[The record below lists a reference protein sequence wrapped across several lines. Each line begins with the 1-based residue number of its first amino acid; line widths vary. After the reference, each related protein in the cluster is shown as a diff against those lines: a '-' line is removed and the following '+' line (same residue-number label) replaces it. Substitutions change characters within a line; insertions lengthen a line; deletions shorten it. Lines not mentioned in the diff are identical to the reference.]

1 MGNDGNRCCSPSE
14 ALECLFSM
22 GNMALHRMHV
32 LYHSNCATDVV
43 SVRHGGI
50 CIKYNIMASKLVVQT
65 WDLKSTSEIDNNSNR
80 KLLYVYQCQ
89 FVT

>member
-1 MGNDGNRCCSPSE
+1 MGNDGNRCCSPSG

-22 GNMALHRMHV
+22 GNMAFRRMHV
-32 LYHSNCATDVV
+32 LHHSNCATDVV

-50 CIKYNIMASKLVVQT
+50 CIKYIMASKVVVQT
-65 WDLKSTSEIDNNSNR
+65 RELKSTSEIDSNSNR